1 MNKFL
6 IISLLFSSLIFSEKN
21 IESYEVKIIDEFKIN
36 KLLPGKITPKR
47 QSILGFEIS
56 GKLKKVIVDIG
67 DKVKVKNGF
76 GRNFLIPQKLAIT
89 FSKSQL
95 KQVEEKRSQEDR
107 KIDRQKDVLLDLLSK
122 VADLD
127 ITIKMN
133 SEDGAK
139 LFGSVT
145 KLDIE
150 KLFKRTIA
158 DKLSKTL

>member
-1 MNKFL
+1 MKL
-6 IISLLFSSLIFSEKN
+6 ILTQDVDNVGNEGDVVD
-21 IESYEVKIIDEFKIN
+21 VK
-36 KLLPGKITPKR
+36 P
-47 QSILGFEIS
+47 
-56 GKLKKVIVDIG
+56 
-67 DKVKVKNGF
+67 GF
-76 GRNFLIPQKLAIT
+76 GRNLLIPQKLAIT

-133 SEDGAK
+133 SEDGVK

-150 KLFKRTIA
+150 KLLIA
-158 DKLSKTL
+158 NDIVFDKKYIDLSTPIKTLGEHEINVKFSNDIAGSFKLTIEKED

>member
-1 MNKFL
+1 MKL
-6 IISLLFSSLIFSEKN
+6 ILTQDVDNVGNEGDVVD
-21 IESYEVKIIDEFKIN
+21 VK
-36 KLLPGKITPKR
+36 P
-47 QSILGFEIS
+47 
-56 GKLKKVIVDIG
+56 
-67 DKVKVKNGF
+67 GF

-122 VADLD
+122 VADLN

-133 SEDGAK
+133 SEDGTE

-150 KLFKRTIA
+150 KLLIA
-158 DKLSKTL
+158 NDIVFDKKYIDLSTPIKTLGEHEINVKFSNDISGSFKLTIEKED

>member
-1 MNKFL
+1 MKL
-6 IISLLFSSLIFSEKN
+6 ILTQDVDNVGNEGDVVD
-21 IESYEVKIIDEFKIN
+21 VK
-36 KLLPGKITPKR
+36 P
-47 QSILGFEIS
+47 
-56 GKLKKVIVDIG
+56 
-67 DKVKVKNGF
+67 GF

-133 SEDGAK
+133 SEDGVK

-150 KLFKRTIA
+150 KLLIA
-158 DKLSKTL
+158 NNIVFDKKYIDLSAPIKTLGEHEINVKFSNDIAGSFKLTIEKED

>member
-1 MNKFL
+1 MKL
-6 IISLLFSSLIFSEKN
+6 ILTQDVDNVGNEGDVVD
-21 IESYEVKIIDEFKIN
+21 VK
-36 KLLPGKITPKR
+36 P
-47 QSILGFEIS
+47 
-56 GKLKKVIVDIG
+56 
-67 DKVKVKNGF
+67 GF

-150 KLFKRTIA
+150 KLLIA
-158 DKLSKTL
+158 NDIVFDKKYIDLSAPIKTLGEHEINVKFSNDITGSFKLTIEKED

>member
-1 MNKFL
+1 MKL
-6 IISLLFSSLIFSEKN
+6 ILTQDVDNVGNEGDVVD
-21 IESYEVKIIDEFKIN
+21 VK
-36 KLLPGKITPKR
+36 P
-47 QSILGFEIS
+47 
-56 GKLKKVIVDIG
+56 
-67 DKVKVKNGF
+67 GF

-107 KIDRQKDVLLDLLSK
+107 KINRQKDVLLDLLSK
-122 VADLD
+122 VADLN
-127 ITIKMN
+127 IIIKMK

-150 KLFKRTIA
+150 KLLIA
-158 DKLSKTL
+158 NDIVFDKKYIDLSTPIKTLGEHEINVKFSNDIAGSFKLTIEKED

>member
-1 MNKFL
+1 MKL
-6 IISLLFSSLIFSEKN
+6 ILTQDVDNVGNEGDVVD
-21 IESYEVKIIDEFKIN
+21 VK
-36 KLLPGKITPKR
+36 P
-47 QSILGFEIS
+47 
-56 GKLKKVIVDIG
+56 
-67 DKVKVKNGF
+67 GF

-133 SEDGAK
+133 SEDGVK

-150 KLFKRTIA
+150 KLLIA
-158 DKLSKTL
+158 NDIVFDKKYIDLSAPIKTLGEHEINVKFTNDIAGSFKLTIEKED

>member
-1 MNKFL
+1 MKL
-6 IISLLFSSLIFSEKN
+6 ILTQDVDNVGNEGDVVD
-21 IESYEVKIIDEFKIN
+21 VK
-36 KLLPGKITPKR
+36 P
-47 QSILGFEIS
+47 
-56 GKLKKVIVDIG
+56 
-67 DKVKVKNGF
+67 GF

-122 VADLD
+122 VADLN

-150 KLFKRTIA
+150 KLLIA
-158 DKLSKTL
+158 NDIVFDKKYIDLSAPIKTLGEHEINVKFSNDITGSFKLTIEKED

>member
-1 MNKFL
+1 MKL
-6 IISLLFSSLIFSEKN
+6 ILTQDVDNVGNEGDVVD
-21 IESYEVKIIDEFKIN
+21 VK
-36 KLLPGKITPKR
+36 P
-47 QSILGFEIS
+47 
-56 GKLKKVIVDIG
+56 
-67 DKVKVKNGF
+67 GF

-150 KLFKRTIA
+150 KLLIA
-158 DKLSKTL
+158 NNIVFDKKYIDLSAPIKTLGEHEINVKFSNDIAGSFKLTIEKED

>member
-1 MNKFL
+1 MKL
-6 IISLLFSSLIFSEKN
+6 ILTQDVDNVGNEGDVVD
-21 IESYEVKIIDEFKIN
+21 VK
-36 KLLPGKITPKR
+36 P
-47 QSILGFEIS
+47 
-56 GKLKKVIVDIG
+56 
-67 DKVKVKNGF
+67 GF

-122 VADLD
+122 VADLN
-127 ITIKMN
+127 ITIKMK

-150 KLFKRTIA
+150 KLLIA
-158 DKLSKTL
+158 NDIVFDKKYIDLSTPIKTLGEHEINVKFSNDIAGSFKLTIEKED

>member
-1 MNKFL
+1 MKL
-6 IISLLFSSLIFSEKN
+6 ILTQDVDNVGNEGDVVD
-21 IESYEVKIIDEFKIN
+21 VK
-36 KLLPGKITPKR
+36 P
-47 QSILGFEIS
+47 
-56 GKLKKVIVDIG
+56 
-67 DKVKVKNGF
+67 GF

-107 KIDRQKDVLLDLLSK
+107 KIGRQKDVLLDLLSK

-133 SEDGAK
+133 SEDGVK

-150 KLFKRTIA
+150 KLLIA
-158 DKLSKTL
+158 NDIVFDKKYIDLSTPIKTLGEHEINVKFSNDIAGSFKLTIEKED

>member
-1 MNKFL
+1 MKL
-6 IISLLFSSLIFSEKN
+6 ILTQDVDNVGNEGDVVD
-21 IESYEVKIIDEFKIN
+21 VK
-36 KLLPGKITPKR
+36 P
-47 QSILGFEIS
+47 
-56 GKLKKVIVDIG
+56 
-67 DKVKVKNGF
+67 GF

-127 ITIKMN
+127 IAIKMN
-133 SEDGAK
+133 SEDGVK

-150 KLFKRTIA
+150 KLLIA
-158 DKLSKTL
+158 NDIVFDKKYIDLSTPIKTLGEHEINVKFSNDIAGSFKLTIEKED

>member
-1 MNKFL
+1 MKLILTQDVDNVGNKGDVVD
-6 IISLLFSSLIFSEKN
+6 
-21 IESYEVKIIDEFKIN
+21 VK
-36 KLLPGKITPKR
+36 P
-47 QSILGFEIS
+47 
-56 GKLKKVIVDIG
+56 
-67 DKVKVKNGF
+67 GF

-133 SEDGAK
+133 SEDGVK

-150 KLFKRTIA
+150 KLLIA
-158 DKLSKTL
+158 NDIVFDKKYIDLSAPIKTLGEHEINVKFSNDIAGSFKLTIEKED